1 MFNTLELN
9 ADLSRSRQQELLAAA
24 EKLHREQLPRE
35 SKSPVLAALG
45 RRLVNLGERLQQSAQ
60 MPEQPAYT
68 LNTEQA

>member
-9 ADLSRSRQQELLAAA
+9 ADLTRIRQQELLAAA

-35 SKSPVLAALG
+35 SKRPVLAALG
-45 RRLVNLGERLQQSAQ
+45 KRLVNLGERLQQSAQ
-60 MPEQPAYT
+60 MPEPVYT